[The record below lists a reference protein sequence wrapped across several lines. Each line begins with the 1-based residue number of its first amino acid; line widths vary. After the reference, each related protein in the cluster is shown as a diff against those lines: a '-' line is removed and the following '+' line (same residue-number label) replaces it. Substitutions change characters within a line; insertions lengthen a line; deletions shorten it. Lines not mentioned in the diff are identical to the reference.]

1 MANWSYYCSCDV
13 AKADRV
19 CATVER
25 LVEAGGLDI
34 PVRAMGLGVTGFF
47 AGRFSE
53 AREFLLAFVDHP
65 WAQVTGGPPDGW
77 RLPNDPYVSG
87 CAHLAATLSMAGDL
101 EHALAVANRG
111 LRRAAGLP
119 YPYGAFS
126 AAYVQSQH
134 AFILRLAGDNEGA
147 GEWGRRTAE
156 LGEKHGF
163 ALFLVAGGIQQSLTR
178 VHAGDLLA
186 LEPLA
191 AAVALWRQQLASEV
205 WSPYLLA
212 ELAGAQATAGRRA
225 EAYESLAQALS
236 CASTTGAD
244 FYTAEILRIRGELR
258 REDGDPHALADLQE
272 AVETARR
279 QGAAAL
285 ALRAET
291 SLQAADA
298 VSMP

>member
-1 MANWSYYCSCDV
+1 MANWSYYCSCDL
-13 AKADRV
+13 AKADGV

-34 PVRAMGLGVTGFF
+34 PVREMGLGVTGFF
-47 AGRFSE
+47 AGRFAE
-53 AREFLLAFVDHP
+53 ARELLLAYIDHP

-87 CAHLAATLSMAGDL
+87 CAHLAATLSMAGEL
-101 EHALAVANRG
+101 EQADAVANRG
-111 LRRAAGLP
+111 LRRAAELP
-119 YPYGAFS
+119 YPYGPFS

-134 AFILRLAGDNEGA
+134 AFIVRLAGENEAA
-147 GEWGRRTAE
+147 GEWGRRVAE

-163 ALFLVAGGIQQSLTR
+163 ALFLVAGRIQQSLTR
-178 VHAGDLLA
+178 VHAGDYRA

-191 AAVALWRQQLASEV
+191 ADVALWREQLASEV

-225 EAYESLAQALS
+225 EAYESLAQALACVS
-236 CASTTGAD
+236 ATGAD

-258 REDGDPHALADLQE
+258 REDGDPRALADLQA

-279 QGAAAL
+279 QGAVTL
-285 ALRAET
+285 ALRAEA
-291 SLQAADA
+291 SLQAAGA
-298 VSMP
+298 VSAP